1 VTTPN
6 HEYNVHWAQL
16 GADRMR
22 HKDHRFEWTREECR
36 KWAEQMANTYGYR
49 FTFRG
54 IGPEAADIGAPSH
67 MVIFDL
73 KDIL

>member
-1 VTTPN
+1 
-6 HEYNVHWAQL
+6 VHWTQL
-16 GADRMR
+16 GGDRLR

-36 KWAEQMANTYGYR
+36 TWAEQVANTYGYR

-54 IGPEAADIGAPSH
+54 VGPEAADIGAPSQ